1 MWNLLYQNC
10 HFGPSKWY
18 KRCHFN
24 LVSYLGYFTE
34 VSLSPFWFNMAPF
47 NKIKDGNVTYTIAG
61 DEMEDLYEFSDQV
74 VERTTNHSVNIS
86 TLDPNLYYCA
96 IAWLN
101 AASGYQYRYPVLI
114 FQSA

>member
-1 MWNLLYQNC
+1 
-10 HFGPSKWY
+10 
-18 KRCHFN
+18 
-24 LVSYLGYFTE
+24 
-34 VSLSPFWFNMAPF
+34 MAPF

-61 DEMEDLYEFSDQV
+61 DKMEDLYEFSDQV

-114 FQSA
+114 FKVLSSNCYLGRQNSLPIFDKAFMYSQTKFFNKLIIICN